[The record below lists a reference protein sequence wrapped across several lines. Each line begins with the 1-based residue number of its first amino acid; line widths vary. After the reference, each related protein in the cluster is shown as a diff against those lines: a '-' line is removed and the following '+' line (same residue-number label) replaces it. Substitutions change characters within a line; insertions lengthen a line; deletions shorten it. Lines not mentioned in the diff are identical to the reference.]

1 MTPRKRNPIARRRS
15 LRREI
20 AMHGA
25 VSVAELCDLL
35 DASPA
40 TIRRD
45 LAALERDGV
54 VSRGYGGASVRSLRP
69 AEEALAVREQKHLAA
84 KQAIARVAIGLIR
97 SGDTLFL
104 NDGSTILTLAREIAL
119 TDLELFVA
127 TPAVNIAH
135 ILSNNPNVTVCLLGG
150 FVRPTSLATG
160 GHFAEAMVDQINA
173 DMAFLSCDAFSTAD
187 GMCFMH
193 PEDAALAQK
202 MTLKAQRTVALIHSA
217 KFDWRARISS
227 VPLGDIDTLVTEDLR
242 PDLESELRQ
251 ANVETVMADLA
262 SRARASERSSQRP
275 PAEPDPPD
283 QEAGNA

>member
-1 MTPRKRNPIARRRS
+1 MR
-15 LRREI
+15 
-20 AMHGA
+20 GA
-25 VSVAELCDLL
+25 VSVTELCDLL

-84 KQAIARVAIGLIR
+84 KQAIARAVVGLIK

-150 FVRPTSLATG
+150 FVRRTSLATG
-160 GHFAEAMVDQINA
+160 GHFAEDMVDQINA
-173 DMAFLSCDAFSTAD
+173 DVAILSCDAFSTAD

-193 PEDAALAQK
+193 PEDAALARK
-202 MTLKAQRTVALIHSA
+202 MTAKAKRTLGLIHSA
-217 KFDWRARISS
+217 KFYWRARISS
-227 VPLGDIDTLVTEDLR
+227 VPLSAIDMLVTERLRSDLGA
-242 PDLESELRQ
+242 ELAQADVEVIETGTATQDRQ
-251 ANVETVMADLA
+251 D
-262 SRARASERSSQRP
+262 P
-275 PAEPDPPD
+275 GPAP
-283 QEAGNA
+283 

>member
-1 MTPRKRNPIARRRS
+1 MTKRKRNPIARRRS

-20 AMHGA
+20 ALRGD
-25 VSVAELCDLL
+25 VSVDELCELF

-45 LAALERDGV
+45 LVALEQDGLV
-54 VSRGYGGASVRSLRP
+54 RRGYGGASVRSMRP
-69 AEEALAVREQKHLAA
+69 AEEDLAVREQKHLEA
-84 KQAIARVAIGLIR
+84 KRAMARTAIGLIK

-104 NDGSTILTLAREIAL
+104 NDGSTILTLARDIAL

-135 ILSNNPNVTVCLLGG
+135 ILANNPNITVCLLGG
-150 FVRPTSLATG
+150 FVRRTSLATG

-173 DMAFLSCDAFSTAD
+173 DLAILSCDAFSAAD

-193 PEDAALAQK
+193 PEDAALARK
-202 MTLKAQRTVALIHSA
+202 MTMKAKRTVGLVHSA

-227 VPLGDIDTLVTEDLR
+227 VPLSDIDVLVTEEMR
-242 PDLESELRQ
+242 PDVAAELRQ
-251 ANVETVMADLA
+251 SNVEVVTPEPCAPG
-262 SRARASERSSQRP
+262 SGKPARR
-275 PAEPDPPD
+275 AEPASDLVD
-283 QEAGNA
+283 REAGNA

>member
-1 MTPRKRNPIARRRS
+1 MAPRKRNPIARRRS

-20 AMHGA
+20 AMRGA
-25 VSVAELCDLL
+25 VSVTELCDLL

-69 AEEALAVREQKHLAA
+69 AEEALAVREQKNLAA
-84 KQAIARVAIGLIR
+84 KQAIAHAAVGLIK

-104 NDGSTILTLAREIAL
+104 NDGSTIMTLARDIAL

-150 FVRPTSLATG
+150 FVRRTSLATG

-173 DMAFLSCDAFSTAD
+173 DLAILSCDAFSTAD

-193 PEDAALAQK
+193 PEDAALARK
-202 MTLKAQRTVALIHSA
+202 MTLKAPRTVALVHSA
-217 KFDWRARISS
+217 KFEWRARISS
-227 VPLGDIDTLVTEDLR
+227 VPLAAIDMLVTERLR
-242 PDLESELRQ
+242 PDLGTELAQ
-251 ANVETVMADLA
+251 ADVEVVETETAA
-262 SRARASERSSQRP
+262 
-275 PAEPDPPD
+275 
-283 QEAGNA
+283 

>member
-1 MTPRKRNPIARRRS
+1 MAVQKRNPIARRRA

-20 AMHGA
+20 VMRGA
-25 VSVAELCDLL
+25 VSVTELCDLL
-35 DASPA
+35 KASPA

-45 LAALERDGV
+45 LAALEQDGV

-69 AEEALAVREQKHLAA
+69 AEEALAVREQKHLEA
-84 KQAIARVAIGLIR
+84 KQVIARAAMGLIR

-104 NDGSTILTLAREIAL
+104 NDGSTILALARDIAL

-150 FVRPTSLATG
+150 FVRRTSLATG

-173 DMAFLSCDAFSTAD
+173 DLALLSCDAFSAAD

-193 PEDAALAQK
+193 PEDAALARK
-202 MTLKAQRTVALIHSA
+202 MTSKAKRTLGLIHSA

-227 VPLGDIDTLVTEDLR
+227 VPTSDIDVLVTEALR
-242 PDLESELRQ
+242 PETESELRN
-251 ANVETVMADLA
+251 ANVKIVAPETT
-262 SRARASERSSQRP
+262 
-275 PAEPDPPD
+275 PAGP
-283 QEAGNA
+283 

>member
-1 MTPRKRNPIARRRS
+1 MSRQKRNPIARRHS

-20 AMHGA
+20 ALRGA

-35 DASPA
+35 NASPA

-54 VSRGYGGASVRSLRP
+54 VSRGYGGASTRSLRP

-84 KQAIARVAIGLIR
+84 KQAVARAAIGLIR

-104 NDGSTILTLAREIAL
+104 NDGSTVLTLARDIAL
-119 TDLELFVA
+119 TDLELFIA

-150 FVRPTSLATG
+150 FVRRTSLATG

-173 DMAFLSCDAFSTAD
+173 DMAFLSCDAFSAAD

-193 PEDAALAQK
+193 PEDAALARK
-202 MTLKAQRTVALIHSA
+202 MIVKAQKTVALIHSA
-217 KFDWRARISS
+217 KFERRARISS
-227 VPLGDIDTLVTEDLR
+227 VPLGEIDVLVTEVPR

-251 ANVETVMADLA
+251 ANVEIVTAELTPD
-262 SRARASERSSQRP
+262 ARTGGESPQRLSPERP
-275 PAEPDPPD
+275 LPNL
-283 QEAGNA
+283 EAGNA

>member
-1 MTPRKRNPIARRRS
+1 MR
-15 LRREI
+15 
-20 AMHGA
+20 GA

-35 DASPA
+35 KASPA

-84 KQAIARVAIGLIR
+84 KQAIAKGAMRLIR

-119 TDLELFVA
+119 TNIELFVA

-150 FVRPTSLATG
+150 LVRRTSLATG

-173 DMAFLSCDAFSTAD
+173 DLVLLSCDSFSAAD

-193 PEDAALAQK
+193 PEDAALARK
-202 MTLKAQRTVALIHSA
+202 MTAKAKRTVGLVHSA
-217 KFDWRARISS
+217 KCDWQARISS
-227 VPLGDIDTLVTEDLR
+227 VPISDIDVLVTEALR
-242 PDLESELRQ
+242 PDMENDLRN
-251 ANVETVMADLA
+251 ANVEIIV
-262 SRARASERSSQRP
+262 SE
-275 PAEPDPPD
+275 AKHEEP
-283 QEAGNA
+283 

>member
-1 MTPRKRNPIARRRS
+1 MAPRKRNPIARRRS
-15 LRREI
+15 LGREI
-20 AMHGA
+20 AIRGA
-25 VSVAELCDLL
+25 VSVTELCDLL

-45 LAALERDGV
+45 LAALERDGM
-54 VSRGYGGASVRSLRP
+54 VSRGYGGASVRTLRP

-104 NDGSTILTLAREIAL
+104 NDGSTILTLAREVAL

-150 FVRPTSLATG
+150 FVRRTSLATG

-173 DMAFLSCDAFSTAD
+173 DLAILSCDAFSPTD
-187 GMCFMH
+187 GMCFQQ
-193 PEDAALAQK
+193 PEDAALARK
-202 MTLKAQRTVALIHSA
+202 MTLKAPRTVALVHSA
-217 KFDWRARISS
+217 KFEWRARISS
-227 VPLGDIDTLVTEDLR
+227 VPLTAIDMLVTEGLR
-242 PDLESELRQ
+242 PDLGAELAQ
-251 ANVETVMADLA
+251 ASVEVV
-262 SRARASERSSQRP
+262 
-275 PAEPDPPD
+275 
-283 QEAGNA
+283 EAGTPP

>member
-1 MTPRKRNPIARRRS
+1 MAPKTRNPIARRRI

-20 AMHGA
+20 ALRGA
-25 VSVAELCDLL
+25 VSVTELCDLL

-45 LAALERDGV
+45 LAALERDGA

-69 AEEALAVREQKHLAA
+69 AEEALAVREQKNLPA
-84 KQAIARVAIGLIR
+84 KQAIARATVGLIN

-104 NDGSTILTLAREIAL
+104 NDGSTILTLARDLAL

-127 TPAVNIAH
+127 TPAVNIAQ

-150 FVRPTSLATG
+150 FVRRTSLATG
-160 GHFAEAMVDQINA
+160 GHFAESMVDQINA
-173 DMAFLSCDAFSTAD
+173 DLALLSCDAFSTND

-193 PEDAALAQK
+193 PEDAALARK
-202 MTLKAQRTVALIHSA
+202 MTAKAKRTLALIHGA

-227 VPLGDIDTLVTEDLR
+227 VPLNDIDVLVTEDLR

-251 ANVETVMADLA
+251 ANVDIVTADVA
-262 SRARASERSSQRP
+262 PRARDDGRSSRP
-275 PAEPDPPD
+275 AASAREAQDL
-283 QEAGNA
+283 EAGNA

>member
-1 MTPRKRNPIARRRS
+1 MR
-15 LRREI
+15 
-20 AMHGA
+20 GA
-25 VSVAELCDLL
+25 VSVTELCDLL

-45 LAALERDGV
+45 LAALERDGMI
-54 VSRGYGGASVRSLRP
+54 SRGYGGASVRSLRP

-84 KQAIARVAIGLIR
+84 KQAIARAAICLIR

-104 NDGSTILTLAREIAL
+104 NDGSTILTLARDIAM

-135 ILSNNPNVTVCLLGG
+135 ILANNPNVTVCLLGG
-150 FVRPTSLATG
+150 FVRRTSIATG

-173 DMAFLSCDAFSTAD
+173 DLAILSCDAFSITD

-193 PEDAALAQK
+193 PEDAALARK
-202 MTLKAQRTVALIHSA
+202 MTAKAKRTLGLVHSA

-227 VPLGDIDTLVTEDLR
+227 VPLSAINTLVTERLR
-242 PDLESELRQ
+242 PDLGAEL
-251 ANVETVMADLA
+251 AEADVEVVE
-262 SRARASERSSQRP
+262 ARTAARDGHNAA
-275 PAEPDPPD
+275 PAP
-283 QEAGNA
+283 